1 MNWFLLIIAGLFEVG
16 WSLGLKYTHGFTR
29 PVPSILTVIA
39 IIISMLLLGKAA
51 QTIPIGTAYPVWV
64 GIGALGAALGGIL
77 LFNEEV
83 TLTRMAFLF
92 LLIVS
97 IIGLK
102 LTSGKA

>member
-64 GIGALGAALGGIL
+64 GIGALGAAIGGIL